1 MLVREAVVR
10 ARVETLRG
18 PEETV
23 QTGAEVE
30 RLMGRIREVNE
41 RLIVAAVHAQTMS
54 EEAREEAAQAKTELE
69 QLMGQMRDAN
79 ERLVAATAHAQAM
92 AEEAERAK
100 EDLIREKARL
110 AETASA
116 ARATSLR
123 MSYLAQHDV
132 LTDLPN
138 RQLLNDRLGGAIA
151 LARRYGRQLAV
162 LFVDLDHFK
171 HINDAQGHTSGDQ
184 LLKSV
189 AERLLTCIRSS
200 DTVSRYGGDEFLV
213 LLSEIADAG
222 DAAVS
227 VRKIMTA
234 LTRPYRIAQHDL
246 HITVSMGI
254 SVFPGD
260 GQDAETL
267 IKRADIAMY
276 RAKEQGRDGYQFF
289 KEDLYVAA
297 LERQSL
303 EGSLRNAV
311 GGQEFVLHY
320 QPKMNLETGAIIGAE
335 ALIRWRHPD
344 RGLVPPAQFVPIAED
359 CGLIVPIGQ
368 WALHEACRQTRAWQD
383 AGQRPLPVSV
393 NISAVEL
400 KANGFLEGVR
410 GILQK
415 THLEPRYLEL
425 ELTETV
431 LMAHAEI
438 TTPVLQALKA
448 MGMQLAVDDFGTGY
462 SSLSY
467 LAQFPIDTLKIDQSF
482 VHRITADPDGA
493 PIITAVISMG
503 KSLKHRVI
511 AEGVETQE
519 QLAFLRAQRCGEGQG
534 FYFSRPLAAEQFA
547 TLLGTGVAGLGT

>member
-1 MLVREAVVR
+1 MLVREAVVS
-10 ARVETLRG
+10 AREETLRG

-30 RLMGRIREVNE
+30 RLMGRMREVNG
-41 RLIVAAVHAQTMS
+41 RLIVAAVHAQNMS
-54 EEAREEAAQAKTELE
+54 EEAREETAQAKTELE
-69 QLMGQMRDAN
+69 QLMGQMQDAN
-79 ERLVAATAHAQAM
+79 ERLVAATTHAQTM

-100 EDLIREKARL
+100 EALIREQARL
-110 AETASA
+110 AETASV

-151 LARRYGRQLAV
+151 LARRYRRQLALV
-162 LFVDLDHFK
+162 FVDLDRFK

-184 LLKSV
+184 LLQSV
-189 AERLLTCIRSS
+189 AERLLTCVRSS
-200 DTVSRYGGDEFLV
+200 DTVSRYGGDEFLI

-227 VRKIMTA
+227 VRKIIAA
-234 LTRPYRIAQHDL
+234 LTRPYRIAHHDL

-254 SVFPGD
+254 SGYPAD

-276 RAKEQGRDGYQFF
+276 HAKEQGRDGYQFF
-289 KEDLYVAA
+289 KQDLYVAA

-311 GGQEFVLHY
+311 AGQEFVLHY

-335 ALIRWRHPD
+335 ALIRWRHPE

-368 WALHEACRQTRAWQD
+368 WALHEACRQTRAWQN

-400 KANGFLEGVR
+400 KAKGFLEGVR

-415 THLEPRYLEL
+415 THLEPWYLEL

-431 LMAHAEI
+431 LMAHAET

-482 VHRITADPDGA
+482 IHRITADPDGA

-519 QLAFLRAQRCGEGQG
+519 QFAFLRAQGCGEGQG
-534 FYFSRPLAAEQFA
+534 YYFSRPLAAEQFA
-547 TLLGTGVAGLGT
+547 TLLVGT

>member
-1 MLVREAVVR
+1 
-10 ARVETLRG
+10 
-18 PEETV
+18 
-23 QTGAEVE
+23 
-30 RLMGRIREVNE
+30 
-41 RLIVAAVHAQTMS
+41 
-54 EEAREEAAQAKTELE
+54 
-69 QLMGQMRDAN
+69 
-79 ERLVAATAHAQAM
+79 
-92 AEEAERAK
+92 
-100 EDLIREKARL
+100 
-110 AETASA
+110 
-116 ARATSLR
+116 
-123 MSYLAQHDV
+123 
-132 LTDLPN
+132 
-138 RQLLNDRLGGAIA
+138 
-151 LARRYGRQLAV
+151 
-162 LFVDLDHFK
+162 
-171 HINDAQGHTSGDQ
+171 
-184 LLKSV
+184 
-189 AERLLTCIRSS
+189 
-200 DTVSRYGGDEFLV
+200 
-213 LLSEIADAG
+213 
-222 DAAVS
+222 
-227 VRKIMTA
+227 VRKIITA

-246 HITVSMGI
+246 HITVSIGI
-254 SVFPGD
+254 SVYPAD

-276 RAKEQGRDGYQFF
+276 HAKEQGRDGYQFF
-289 KEDLYVAA
+289 KQDLYVAA

-311 GGQEFVLHY
+311 TGQEFVLHY
-320 QPKMNLETGAIIGAE
+320 QPRINLETGAIIGAE
-335 ALIRWRHPD
+335 ALIRWRHPE

-368 WALHEACRQTRAWQD
+368 WVLHEACRQTRAWQD

-400 KANGFLEGVR
+400 KANGFLEGIR
-410 GILQK
+410 GVLQK

-431 LMAHAEI
+431 LMAHAET

-482 VHRITADPDGA
+482 IHRITADPDGA

-519 QLAFLRAQRCGEGQG
+519 QFAFLRAQGCGEGQG
-534 FYFSRPLAAEQFA
+534 YYFSRPLAAEQFA
-547 TLLGTGVAGLGT
+547 TLLGTGISETAWARHMSQTPVEREVTPRKLNRRKVHGFRRRETNRA